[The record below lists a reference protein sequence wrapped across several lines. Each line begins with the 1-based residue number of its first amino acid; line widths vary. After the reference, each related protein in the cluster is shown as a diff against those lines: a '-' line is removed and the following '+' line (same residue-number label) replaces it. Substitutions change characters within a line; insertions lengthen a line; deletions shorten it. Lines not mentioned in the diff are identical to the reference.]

1 MTTEEL
7 IERLPKVIEKYP
19 DEERFN
25 SLDECVVG
33 RLRITVY
40 ETCYDVCYRDFH
52 NILYLGTEQSPD
64 YAMASQV
71 NLNDA
76 LQDLYDWCVKN
87 KLIKL

>member
-7 IERLPKVIEKYP
+7 IEKLPKVIEKYP

-33 RLRITVY
+33 RLNITAY
-40 ETCYDVCYRDFH
+40 EICYDVYYRDSH

-64 YAMASQV
+64 YAIASRV

-76 LQDLYDWCVKN
+76 LQDMYDWCVKH
-87 KLIKL
+87 KVI